1 MKVNERKRVLKNALT
16 NSFVEDYKSY
26 KNAVEY
32 INNDLS
38 NANIN
43 YQYTYDEFCIDFLH
57 ETLKNLD
64 SIDIFDSKKYNQ
76 FYSNF
81 WTFNLHTLQSML
93 KSKLNKL
100 GYKYE
105 DLYND

>member
-1 MKVNERKRVLKNALT
+1 MKVNERKKILESALID
-16 NSFVEDYKSY
+16 SFVDDYKSY

-38 NANIN
+38 KANIN
-43 YQYTYDEFCIDFLH
+43 YQYSYDEFCVEFLN
-57 ETLKNLD
+57 ETLHNLED
-64 SIDIFDSKKYNQ
+64 VDILDSKKYNQ

-81 WTFNLHTLQSML
+81 WSFNLYTLQSML
-93 KSKLNKL
+93 THKLNKL

-105 DLYND
+105 DLYKG